1 MASKGKGKEVL
12 SNNGKRKRK
21 DSNGGDDEDKVGK
34 NRRNR
39 EVLKFFDD
47 AAAEIDDDED
57 EDSDIGDDFIDAILN
72 DYQAE
77 AQEFPQSGRSNPV
90 PFLPKEE
97 ELSGDELEKFL
108 EERYRR
114 GSGFVRYAGDAF
126 ETKATA
132 AGAFALPSIQ
142 DSPLWKVKCKV
153 GREKNTVF
161 CLMQKF
167 ADLKLTGKSLQ
178 IISAFA
184 VEHVKGFVFI
194 EGAKQSDVSEACWQL
209 ADVYHSLV
217 ALVPKNEVSNLLTV
231 KKKHSEVRVGMW
243 ARVKSGIYKGDL
255 AQVVAVNDLRKRA
268 TVQLVPR
275 IDLQA
280 LAGKFG
286 GAASAKRTAVPAAR
300 LISSSELEEL
310 RPLIHYRRD
319 RDTGKFVEVLDG
331 LMLKDGFLYKRISID
346 SLTFWDVNPTEDELQ
361 KLSVSTND
369 KSNNLEWLSQLYG
382 EQKKK
387 RSLKSDKGD
396 GKGGGKGGG
405 KGSEKGEGCSSSGVQ
420 DGYEIHDLVVFGKK
434 DFGMIIGMEKD
445 EYKILIDGSE
455 GPTVVTHG
463 AKSLKLVE
471 SDTKFTAADRRSKVI
486 SHNDTVRVLDGA
498 AKGRQGIVKQ
508 IYRGIVF
515 LYDQNEL
522 ESDPYF
528 CVKSHLSEKV
538 KRTEDVCLGKG
549 GDDGGPSGFGDFSS
563 SPKSPLSPEKPWESK
578 ENNRD
583 SNQRDKDG
591 LFSVGQTLRIKI
603 GPLKG
608 YLCRVLAIRY
618 ADITVKLASQQK
630 VLTVKSEHLAE
641 IRPKG
646 FGTSSDHTESSSLKP
661 FDLLGTEG
669 GSNDWAQGA
678 SGAADIGGWN
688 SGTLSTE
695 RSGWAPFPSSSSS
708 LQLGTDSANPSDP
721 AEASGW
727 QTKVDSSDNSAWG
740 KAVEEKAAPDDT
752 QSGGWGTAAGSQVK
766 ISTDEGSGGW
776 GSAKA
781 SIAEESGSWKD
792 GGSSW
797 GKGKSEAAGAS
808 GSWGNDVSLEKGQA
822 ENKAGSSWDNKV
834 SSSQDQGSPGASAWG
849 QKKSLDSENASA
861 SNPNDPWGKA
871 KGSQGKDDSNAAE
884 KSSGDAS
891 EKWGNKRYTSEGKD
905 WKSMN
910 TRHDSLSGWGAG
922 GSAADGWGK
931 TVSAYANPGGSWNN
945 SDKGEGAGGWNTSGG
960 GSQWGQPKNG
970 EDDEGF
976 NGGRG
981 SGGRRGRGGFR
992 GGRSEGGR
1000 GRDFGAGQ
1008 SSSWNNQD
1016 ISSDDSFGGSGNQGG
1031 GLGKDK
1037 GWNSGGGE
1045 AGGWRRGKSSTED
1058 NALSGKAG
1066 WTACGQTCGSNS
1078 WSGGGVTA
1086 QDSSNWG
1093 KGSADQASGV
1103 NADDTWAKAGSSAA
1117 KETSNLPDDAWGK
1130 AANTWGN
1137 KDSSSGSKAW
1147 KSPTAAPESQG
1158 GGWGESGSKAGK
1170 SQEENA
1176 SGGWNKAAGTG
1187 TGTGTGDNPKG
1198 KWGAG
1203 DWSKPKAFD
1212 DDSAPSW
1219 GTSVGSEDDGQG
1231 FGGGRGF
1238 CGRKGRGGFRGG
1250 RDQFGGGR
1258 GRSFGR
1264 GDFSSGNKDGDDGSF
1279 GNNGQSSWGKDKP
1292 GGSWGEKSGGNS
1304 SWGNDKPA
1312 STGGSWGSQSEP
1324 RSSWG
1329 NDKPGNQGGN
1339 RSWGNDKPVSTGGSW
1354 GSQSETRSCWG
1365 NDKPVNQGGNW
1376 GSKSDGNN
1384 DLGKDKGWN
1393 SGGGDNNRGGGWGKH
1408 KSSENEAGGV
1418 EGWKK
1423 QEPSFGGTG
1432 SSGQGGW
1439 GASRN
1444 SGNQTSATTVGT
1456 ESQGGGWGKG
1466 AGILGKAPEENA
1478 LDGWN
1483 KKENAGGWGGG
1494 AQKDGGSSQGQ
1505 TETWSKPSWNS
1516 SSGGGSTQS
1525 NDGDDDSGF
1534 GGGRGSGG
1542 RGRGGFQ
1549 GDGDGR
1555 GFRGGRDG
1563 GGFRGGRDGGGFRG
1577 GRDGGG
1583 SRGGRVGG
1591 RFSSWNNDSQDG
1603 GGSSWG
1609 GSSGRNNGGGGR
1621 WGKEGN
1627 SVGGGSS
1634 WGGSAGG
1641 SNGQG
1646 GGGWGKSGGSNDGG
1660 GSSWGSSSG
1669 GGNGEGGDGWSQGG
1683 NRGGKDDQGVGW
1695 GKSKGWNS
1703 DGGNSG
1709 TSVEK
1714 NNGGGGWGGGS
1725 SGGKND
1731 QEGGLGKAKGWQ
1743 NDGGS
1748 SGNASDAEGNGD
1760 QGRGWGKSSGKN
1772 WGSSSGGGGGGG
1784 GWD

>member
-21 DSNGGDDEDKVGK
+21 DSNGGYDEDKVGK

-114 GSGFVRYAGDAF
+114 GSGFVRHAGDAF

-132 AGAFALPSIQ
+132 AGAFVLPSVQ

-167 ADLKLTGKSLQ
+167 ADLKLIGKSLQ

-217 ALVPKNEVSNLLTV
+217 TLVPKNEVSNLLTV

-243 ARVKSGIYKGDL
+243 ARVKSGTYKGDL

-310 RPLIHYRRD
+310 RPLIQYRRD

-346 SLTFWDVNPTEDELQ
+346 SLTFWDVNPTEEELQ
-361 KLSVSTND
+361 KFSVSTND

-387 RSLKSDKGD
+387 RSLKFDKGD

-405 KGSEKGEGCSSSGVQ
+405 KGSEKGGDKGEGCSSSGVQ
-420 DGYEIHDLVVFGKK
+420 DGFEIHDLVVFGKK
-434 DFGMIIGMEKD
+434 NFGMIIGMEKD

-463 AKSLKLVE
+463 AKTLKLVE
-471 SDTKFTAADRRSKVI
+471 SDTKFTAADCRSKVI

-528 CVKSHLSEKV
+528 CVKSHMSEKV
-538 KRTEDVCLGKG
+538 KRTEDACLGKG
-549 GDDGGPSGFGDFSS
+549 GDNVGPSGFGDFSS

-618 ADITVKLASQQK
+618 SDITVKLASQQK

-727 QTKVDSSDNSAWG
+727 QTKVDSNDNSAWG
-740 KAVEEKAAPDDT
+740 KAVDEKAATDDT
-752 QSGGWGTAAGSQVK
+752 QSRGWGAAGGSQVK

-776 GSAKA
+776 GSAKT
-781 SIAEESGSWKD
+781 SITEESGSWKD
-792 GGSSW
+792 GESSW

-808 GSWGNDVSLEKGQA
+808 GSWGKDISLEKGQD
-822 ENKAGSSWDNKV
+822 EIKAGSSWDNKV
-834 SSSQDQGSPGASAWG
+834 SSSQDQGSAGASAWG
-849 QKKSLDSENASA
+849 QKQSLDSENASA
-861 SNPNDPWGKA
+861 SNANDPWGKA
-871 KGSQGKDDSNAAE
+871 KGSQEKNVCNAAE

-891 EKWGNKRYTSEGKD
+891 EKWGNKSNTSEGKD
-905 WKSMN
+905 WKSTN
-910 TRHDSLSGWGAG
+910 TTQDSQSGWGAG
-922 GSAADGWGK
+922 GSAAGGWGK
-931 TVSAYANPGGSWNN
+931 TASADVNPGGSWNN

-981 SGGRRGRGGFR
+981 SGRRRGRGGFR

-1000 GRDFGAGQ
+1000 GRGFGGGQ
-1008 SSSWNNQD
+1008 SSSWNRDQD
-1016 ISSDDSFGGSGNQGG
+1016 ISSEDSFGGSGNQGG
-1031 GLGKDK
+1031 GWGKDK
-1037 GWNSGGGE
+1037 GWSSGVGE
-1045 AGGWRRGKSSTED
+1045 AGGWKGGKSSTED
-1058 NALSGKAG
+1058 NDSSGKAG
-1066 WTACGQTCGSNS
+1066 WTAGGQTGGSNS

-1093 KGSADQASGV
+1093 KGSADQSSGV

-1117 KETSNLPDDAWGK
+1117 KETSNPPDDAWGK
-1130 AANTWGN
+1130 AANTWQN

-1147 KSPTAAPESQG
+1147 KSPTATPESQG
-1158 GGWGESGSKAGK
+1158 GGWGESGNKAGQ
-1170 SQEENA
+1170 SQE
-1176 SGGWNKAAGTG
+1176 AAGTSMR
-1187 TGTGTGDNPKG
+1187 DNPKG

-1212 DDSAPSW
+1212 GDSAPSW
-1219 GTSVGSEDDGQG
+1219 RTSVGSEDDGQE
-1231 FGGGRGF
+1231 FGGGRGSG
-1238 CGRKGRGGFRGG
+1238 GRRGRGGFRGG

-1264 GDFSSGNKDGDDGSF
+1264 GDFSGGNKEGVDGSF

-1304 SWGNDKPA
+1304 SWGNDKPGNQGGNSGWGNDKPA

-1339 RSWGNDKPVSTGGSW
+1339 SGWGNDKPPASTGGSW
-1354 GSQSETRSCWG
+1354 GSQSEPRSSWG
-1365 NDKPVNQGGNW
+1365 NDKPGNQGGTW

-1384 DLGKDKGWN
+1384 DSGKGKGWN
-1393 SGGGDNNRGGGWGKH
+1393 SGGGDNNQGGGWGKH
-1408 KSSENEAGGV
+1408 KSSENEAVGV
-1418 EGWKK
+1418 EEGWKK
-1423 QEPSFGGTG
+1423 QKTSFGGTG

-1439 GASRN
+1439 GASPN
-1444 SGNQTSATTVGT
+1444 SGNQTSATTAGT
-1456 ESQGGGWGKG
+1456 ETQGGGWGKG

-1478 LDGWN
+1478 SDVWS
-1483 KKENAGGWGGG
+1483 KKENAGGGWGGG

-1516 SSGGGSTQS
+1516 SSGGGSWNSSSGGGSWDQS

-1542 RGRGGFQ
+1542 RGRGGFR
-1549 GDGDGR
+1549 GGRDGG
-1555 GFRGGRDG
+1555 GFRGGREGGGFRGGREG

-1577 GRDGGG
+1577 G
-1583 SRGGRVGG
+1583 
-1591 RFSSWNNDSQDG
+1591 
-1603 GGSSWG
+1603 SWG
-1609 GSSGRNNGGGGR
+1609 G
-1621 WGKEGN
+1621 
-1627 SVGGGSS
+1627 
-1634 WGGSAGG
+1634 
-1641 SNGQG
+1641 
-1646 GGGWGKSGGSNDGG
+1646 
-1660 GSSWGSSSG
+1660 SSG
-1669 GGNGEGGDGWSQGG
+1669 GGNGEGGGRWSQGG
-1683 NRGGKDDQGVGW
+1683 NSDGKDDQGGGW

-1709 TSVEK
+1709 ASAEK
-1714 NNGGGGWGGGS
+1714 SNGGGGWGGGS

-1731 QEGGLGKAKGWQ
+1731 PEGGWGKAKGWQ

-1748 SGNASDAEGNGD
+1748 SGNASDAGGNVD
-1760 QGRGWGKSSGKN
+1760 QGGGWGKSSGKN
-1772 WGSSSGGGGGGG
+1772 WGSSSGGRGGGG